1 MTEIL
6 NKELS
11 RRTFVRGGALIVGL
25 TLAGAAQAYNDPRA
39 ASPSH
44 TGAVIGPP
52 DPRQIDT
59 WIAIHADNTATVY
72 TGRVNLGQ
80 GSPNGLLMIAGEELD
95 MDMSQLKWVESDTNV
110 TPDTGNTVGSSS
122 ITQAGPPLRA
132 GAASAR
138 QVLMGMAATQL
149 GVPIASLTVKSG
161 VVSGGGRTVTYGQL
175 IGDKVFNATTV
186 AASLNPGVAPAKPTS
201 QYTLVGTS
209 PPRIDIPDKVSGKF
223 TYIHNVRVPG
233 MLHARVVR
241 PRGQG
246 GYGTGAKPLSI
257 DESSI
262 KHLPGA
268 KVVRVGDLVGVI
280 APHEYDAIQ
289 AAAQLKVK
297 WDDTAKL
304 PGSGNL
310 YGAMRAT
317 QTTDA
322 LTVNTG
328 NVGTAFASAAKV
340 LSASYTFD
348 YQMHGPIGPPCA
360 IAIVRPDGSG
370 LVMTNTQGAY
380 RLRDSYLADALG
392 MNTKNIRVQYVE
404 GASAFGHCET
414 DDAACAAAAFSMQ
427 LNGTPIRLQF
437 MRWDDNGWDNYG
449 PAQLNDVRG
458 AIDAGGKIVAMEYTS
473 WVMPG
478 TNAQETASEQ
488 TRLGPLKTGTA
499 SANTSITN
507 GKQYVIPNR
516 RVLSKSMPFSSS
528 PVLKTAPLRAP
539 GDLQAAFAYEQ
550 MVDELAYAANMDP
563 VAFRLAQMDD
573 QRWRD
578 ILLAATKAANW
589 QTKVAASSLSKEN
602 VVTGRGVAL
611 APRSGS
617 LSAVVA
623 DIELNRSTGKITVKH
638 MYASQDAG
646 LTVYVSGSES
656 QVMGGVIQSVSR
668 SLSEGVSFTKT
679 RVSSNDW
686 VTYPLLRFKDHPGVT
701 PVIVQRP
708 DVVPGGGG
716 EPPAVPTPAAI
727 ANAFFDATGVRIRQA
742 PMTPARVR
750 AVLKSAGK

>member
-1 MTEIL
+1 
-6 NKELS
+6 
-11 RRTFVRGGALIVGL
+11 
-25 TLAGAAQAYNDPRA
+25 
-39 ASPSH
+39 
-44 TGAVIGPP
+44 
-52 DPRQIDT
+52 
-59 WIAIHADNTATVY
+59 
-72 TGRVNLGQ
+72 
-80 GSPNGLLMIAGEELD
+80 MIAGEELD
-95 MDMSQLKWVESDTNV
+95 MELSQLKWVESDSNV
-110 TPDTGNTVGSSS
+110 TPDTGNTTGSSS
-122 ITQAGPPLRA
+122 ITSAGPQLRA
-132 GAASAR
+132 GAATAR
-138 QVLMGMAATQL
+138 QLLLGMAATQL
-149 GVPIASLTVKSG
+149 GVPVGSLTVKAG
-161 VVSGGGRTVTYGQL
+161 VVSGGGKTVSYGQL

-186 AASLNPGVAPAKPTS
+186 AATLNPGVAPAKPVS

-209 PPRIDIPDKVSGKF
+209 PARIDIPDKVSGRF
-223 TYIHNVRVPG
+223 TYIQNVRVPG

-257 DESSI
+257 DEGSI
-262 KHLPGA
+262 KHIASA
-268 KVVRVGDLVGVI
+268 KVVRVGDLVGVV
-280 APHEYDAIQ
+280 APKEYDAIQ
-289 AAAQLKVK
+289 AATQLKVR

-310 YGAMRAT
+310 FGAMRAA

-328 NVGTAFASAAKV
+328 NVGAAFASAAKV
-340 LSASYTFD
+340 VSASYTFD

-360 IAIVRPDGSG
+360 IAIVRQDGSG
-370 LVMTNTQGAY
+370 IVMTNTQGVY
-380 RLRDSYLADALG
+380 RLRDQYLADALG
-392 MNTKNIRVQYVE
+392 TNNKQLRVQYVE

-414 DDAACAAAAFSMQ
+414 DDAACAAAVFSRA
-427 LNGTPIRLQF
+427 LGGTPIRLQF

-458 AIDAGGKIVAMEYTS
+458 AIDASGRIVAMDYTS

-478 TNAQETASEQ
+478 TNSQETASEQ

-499 SANTSITN
+499 SANTSMTN
-507 GKQYVIPNR
+507 GRQYAIANR
-516 RVLSKSMPFSSS
+516 RTTSKSLPFSSS

-539 GDLQAAFAYEQ
+539 GDLQACFAYEQ
-550 MVDELAYAANMDP
+550 MIDELAHAANMDP

-573 QRWRD
+573 QRWKD
-578 ILLAATKAANW
+578 VLTAATKAANW
-589 QTKVAASSLSKEN
+589 QSKVAASNLSNAN
-602 VVTGRGVAL
+602 VVSGRGVAL

-623 DIELNRSTGKITVKH
+623 DIEVNKKSGKILVKH

-646 LTVYVSGSES
+646 LTVYVSGTES
-656 QVMGGVIQSVSR
+656 QVIGGVIQSVSR
-668 SLSEGVSFTKT
+668 SLTEGIAFTKT
-679 RVSSNDW
+679 RVTSTDW

-701 PVIVQRP
+701 PIIVQRP
-708 DVVPGGGG
+708 EVVPGGGG

-750 AVLKSAGK
+750 AVLKAAGK